1 MKQIKS
7 ILLIDDSKPI
17 NFYNQKIINT
27 SKEVNSV
34 SIAENGLD
42 ALDFLKKNQFPNII
56 FLDINMPKMNGFE
69 FLDKYSDINPKLR
82 KNTIIVILST
92 TNMEKDKI
100 RAEQTGLVYD
110 FIEKPLS
117 REDLRRINTYYKEA
131 YL

>member
-42 ALDFLKKNQFPNII
+42 ALDFLKKNEFPNII

>member
-34 SIAENGLD
+34 SIVENGLD